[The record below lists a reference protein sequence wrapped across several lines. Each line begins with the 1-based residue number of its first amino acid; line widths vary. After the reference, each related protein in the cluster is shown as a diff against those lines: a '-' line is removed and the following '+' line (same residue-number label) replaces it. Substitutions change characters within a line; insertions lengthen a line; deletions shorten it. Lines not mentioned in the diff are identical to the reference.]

1 MNIACAGFKTA
12 WRACTNDTAVRHLD
26 VDAPLVSR
34 GLYEQARDL
43 RLFLIERGRTEADSC
58 KSELPFCRSCRA
70 SGR

>member
-34 GLYEQARDL
+34 GLYEQARAL
-43 RLFLIERGRTEADSC
+43 LIIRSALVLTEPV
-58 KSELPFCRSCRA
+58 L
-70 SGR
+70 

>member
-1 MNIACAGFKTA
+1 MVGNAGFKTA

-34 GLYEQARDL
+34 GLYEQARNL
-43 RLFLIERGRTEADSC
+43 YLFLNEPARGRTKAKL
-58 KSELPFCRSCRA
+58 KSELPVCRRSQA